1 MKKLPFKP
9 TALRRA
15 APKPTQPE
23 ESKDSDDDGL
33 ALFRRSKEMAPIMA
47 ADLERR
53 IKKRRAAELEAEQR
67 QLKATEGN
75 RSQDNPEDMEDAKP
89 ISENPD
95 VNHSGVLSSPAG
107 PSNETP
113 VADQPLTQDGAV
125 RTRFAYHYSSR
136 LSADSVSEL
145 VTPPPSKRSRI
156 DSSSSH
162 KPMLSGQSNDDD
174 EDPFP
179 DATRRILLRPDP
191 STLSQKPKMENVT
204 THTLRTTQPI
214 TIDSDSES
222 EVGPVDAKPA
232 KQRRDSSEFGDN
244 TPTKPLKEPTL
255 EAAEEDEFAEYIRKA
270 EEERARRQALQ
281 ASESVEQKKETV
293 NIMITSMIPNSS
305 VLQVKFLF
313 TKPLRVARDAW
324 VRHQARKG
332 LSLVADDV
340 VLTWRRKKIYNTS
353 TLIGLGIRPSGD
365 RIEADDRGSDGFK
378 SNRTVV
384 HMEAWTIEQFQEMEH
399 NEELRRK
406 RDAGELSDEEDNQ
419 PEDRHY
425 FMIVLKGRDVEPL
438 DCKVMPETTV
448 ETLIAVFRK
457 QREIAS
463 DREVSLWWDGERL
476 EEHIEME
483 QAEIEDRDTIEV
495 HIQ

>member
-23 ESKDSDDDGL
+23 ESNDSDDDSL

-53 IKKRRAAELEAEQR
+53 TKKRRAAELEAEQR
-67 QLKATEGN
+67 QLEATEK
-75 RSQDNPEDMEDAKP
+75 RSQDSSEDMKDVKPTSEDSDVKP
-89 ISENPD
+89 
-95 VNHSGVLSSPAG
+95 SGDLSSPAG

-113 VADQPLTQDGAV
+113 VADQSLTQDAAV
-125 RTRFAYHYSSR
+125 RTRFAYHLYSSR
-136 LSADSVSEL
+136 LSADHVSEL

-162 KPMLSGQSNDDD
+162 KPMLNGQSNDDD

-179 DATRRILLRPDP
+179 DATRRILLRPDAP
-191 STLSQKPKMENVT
+191 TSSLKPKMENVT
-204 THTLRTTQPI
+204 THTMRTTQPI
-214 TIDSDSES
+214 SIDSDSES
-222 EVGPVDAKPA
+222 EAGPVGAKPA
-232 KQRRDSSEFGDN
+232 MQRRDSTEFGDN
-244 TPTKPLKEPTL
+244 TPIKPLKEPTL

-270 EEERARRQALQ
+270 EEERARQQALQ
-281 ASESVEQKKETV
+281 ASENLERKKETV
-293 NIMITSMIPNSS
+293 NIMITSMIPDSS

-324 VRHQARKG
+324 VKHQARKG

-384 HMEAWTIEQFQEMEH
+384 HMEAWTLEQFQEMEH

-425 FMIVLKGRDVEPL
+425 FMIVLKGRDVESL

-463 DREVSLWWDGERL
+463 DKEVSLWWDGERL
-476 EEHIEME
+476 EEHVEME